1 MKASI
6 CNDKANP
13 VIDTQMIK
21 KKKVK
26 AYCYKNN
33 QFTKNYSQEARKKG
47 TRKQSQRNL
56 FYNLVFILYWST
68 VDLKYCIN
76 FRFTAK

>member
-21 KKKVK
+21 KKKSK
-26 AYCYKNN
+26 HIAIKIIS
-33 QFTKNYSQEARKKG
+33 SQRIIARKQE
-47 TRKQSQRNL
+47 RKN
-56 FYNLVFILYWST
+56 
-68 VDLKYCIN
+68 
-76 FRFTAK
+76 